1 MFGFVSTKFAVVFYI
16 EAFFC
21 LPGIQIRDSLQ
32 TQTSLKIL
40 MEGVQTQL
48 KERYEQIT

>member
-1 MFGFVSTKFAVVFYI
+1 MEFYFKV
-16 EAFFC
+16 FFC
-21 LPGIQIRDSLQ
+21 LPGTRILDSLQ

-48 KERYEQIT
+48 KERYKQIM